1 MTFLPLGEST
11 YCFRLGSRPYWHMHS
26 LCSLILLQHDAV
38 GAAFPMMAPAHG
50 VSCSGLQV
58 AASAPAGATIST
70 TAEKARSAT
79 TSWAKF
85 FMAPPPETWTRETE
99 RSTSSSGLC

>member
-11 YCFRLGSRPYWHMHS
+11 YCFRLGSRAYWHMHGC
-26 LCSLILLQHDAV
+26 CSFILLQHDAV
-38 GAAFPMMAPAHG
+38 GAALPMMAPAHG
-50 VSCSGLQV
+50 VSCSALQV

-79 TSWAKF
+79 TTCPKY
-85 FMAPPPETWTRETE
+85 FMA
-99 RSTSSSGLC
+99 SF